1 MRTPYVS
8 RTAPPLLVTLLAAG
22 LAACGG
28 PSSPPPEPAA
38 PMAAPA
44 PESSE
49 PAAVGTGAP
58 AATEDEAARAA
69 QEAALQEREAALAQ
83 REAQLAEREA
93 AAAHST
99 QPKPAT
105 RPATPAAVAPAPA
118 ATPSQPAPAPEPPPP
133 VTVPAGTQLAIELV
147 APLSSKTASVGN
159 AVEARL
165 AEDLRVDGRRVAK
178 AGASVRGS
186 VTEVVSGSRKIGARP
201 LLRVE
206 FTQLALADGTT
217 AAISASA
224 LHEGPSERG
233 RDTAKIVG
241 GTAAGAIVGHQVD
254 DDKGR
259 VIGGILGG
267 AAGAVA
273 AHKTGTE
280 AELAAGARL
289 SAALAAGFTYRGP

>member
-1 MRTPYVS
+1 MNRIE
-8 RTAPPLLVTLLAAG
+8 PPLLVTLLAAG

-38 PMAAPA
+38 PVAAPA
-44 PESSE
+44 PETSE
-49 PAAVGTGAP
+49 PASVEAGSP
-58 AATEDEAARAA
+58 AATDEDAARAA
-69 QEAALQEREAALAQ
+69 QDAALREREAALAQ
-83 REAQLAEREA
+83 REAQLDEREA
-93 AAAHST
+93 AAART
-99 QPKPAT
+99 AQPKPTT
-105 RPATPAAVAPAPA
+105 RPATPAASAPAPA
-118 ATPSQPAPAPEPPPP
+118 ATPSRPAPAPEPPPP
-133 VTVPAGTQLAIELV
+133 VTVPAGTQLAIEL
-147 APLSSKTASVGN
+147 AEPLSSKTASVGDP
-159 AVEARL
+159 VGARL
-165 AEDLRVDGRRVAK
+165 AEDLRLDGRRVAK

-186 VTEVVSGSRKIGARP
+186 LTEVVSGSRKIGARP
-201 LLRVE
+201 LLRIE
-206 FTQLALADGTT
+206 FSQLALADGTT

-233 RDTAKIVG
+233 RDTAKIIG

-280 AELAAGARL
+280 AELPAGARL
-289 SAALAAGFTYRGP
+289 TASVASAFTYRGP